1 MFWTALAGAYNDVI
15 QNICADFNATQ
26 DEWKVV
32 PEYQGNYY
40 DIAAKLQASLLDGS
54 EPDIVQ
60 MECSRTP
67 LFSDYGAFAELSDM
81 LANVGLDAK
90 EYFYDGFMVDCDW
103 ARASTR
109 CRSTVPRRCS
119 TTTRPSSTR
128 WV

>member
-1 MFWTALAGAYNDVI
+1 MKKLVSLFLALLMVLSFGLLTAASAEPKEIVFWTALAGAYNDVI

-60 MECSRTP
+60 PHPAVQRLWRLCR
-67 LFSDYGAFAELSDM
+67 AERH
-81 LANVGLDAK
+81 
-90 EYFYDGFMVDCDW
+90 
-103 ARASTR
+103 ARQ
-109 CRSTVPRRCS
+109 CGP
-119 TTTRPSSTR
+119 
-128 WV
+128 